1 MFLIPIPK
9 ESDSGAMNCDA
20 RHVLFSK
27 QSGWYLARGTNIY
40 FIFPLPLKRNVV
52 SEVSFDFLSKLKLN
66 LFKIPYENIFHRDNH
81 INSSYRHSSLSLVQF
96 NALPILRI

>member
-1 MFLIPIPK
+1 
-9 ESDSGAMNCDA
+9 MNCDA

-52 SEVSFDFLSKLKLN
+52 FEVSFDFLSKLKLN

-81 INSSYRHSSLSLVQF
+81 INSSYRHSSLSRSIQRPANSTYLEIEI
-96 NALPILRI
+96 NINKRSS